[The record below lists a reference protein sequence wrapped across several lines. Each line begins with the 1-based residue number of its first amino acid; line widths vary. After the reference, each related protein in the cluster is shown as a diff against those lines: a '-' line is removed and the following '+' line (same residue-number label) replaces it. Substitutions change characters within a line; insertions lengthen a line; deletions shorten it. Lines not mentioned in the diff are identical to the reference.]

1 MTDFKSVLAQR
12 EKVKDGFFSLI
23 NEFIH
28 SIHKVNFAGN
38 GKISQEVLVT
48 RNTLVIV

>member
-28 SIHKVNFAGN
+28 SIHKDFTGTYSKWVNM
-38 GKISQEVLVT
+38 QL
-48 RNTLVIV
+48 